1 MDIASLFLPSRPAKA
16 QTGVGAVMM
25 QNNPPLSLFARS
37 PQAMAKDAQ
46 TIALAD
52 ITIRS
57 AERVISN
64 RLASTDWD
72 LEDTQGRTVGEEN
85 LEPGALAVLELL
97 NVPYKP
103 QPGDPRTA
111 TPRTWAQLIAVTS
124 RHMGLC
130 GAAYWYLDQADG
142 LAGTPLQILYINP
155 ARMTPA
161 IDDNGN
167 LTGWVLDR
175 DGYGNG
181 TPLEADRVVQFQL
194 EPPDSGFLPSGL
206 VETALAKV
214 ELSKLSDRHV
224 TMMLAAGG
232 RLSGIMSPKE
242 GFLEDAV
249 YSQLVRDIRTIS
261 EAPDAAKRMLILRG
275 PVEYKEAAA
284 TPSDIDLVA
293 LQTLSRDDKLSLWG
307 VPHSI
312 LGIPTP
318 GGLGGGTSKDSDEAI
333 FWQNALGPRAAQIE
347 EVIQTQLI
355 DRYLAL
361 GIELEFEFE
370 EPEFDDDMP
379 KYDMAVK
386 AAGQPLTNRERRD
399 LLGLDPFGD
408 ARDDEVW
415 LPSGLVPSYSV
426 LGPGPNGDT
435 YAAEEPHSEVQPENF
450 RRLGTLSEMP
460 YDDAIGK
467 ALDAPAYIAAN
478 ARRGLRLYE
487 EGRGG
492 DGLVARTIREAREM
506 AAGTISED
514 KAVRM
519 AAWIARHLVDFDAP
533 QNSDPQDP
541 GYPGPGLV
549 AHLLW
554 GSGPNRAG
562 AERAMRWAE
571 AQRPAEKARV
581 PGLIRMRAEDI
592 RGMTD
597 ALAKVIAGLSA
608 ETARKVER
616 NWAHIQQ
623 RPDDTSA
630 YWSDEKAERLLLA
643 AMEPYVKTVA
653 TQTVGAIEQ
662 RFAAKAGMLDIIIP
676 RLLRSVGIQIKT
688 VPRTLLKTVRSTI
701 DEGLRDGLSA
711 RDLGKLIEER
721 VGNNEYFAERI
732 ARTEAMRLQNAAAIE
747 GYREAGITEVILRD
761 GDEDE
766 VCRARDG
773 RRVPITEAQAEM
785 LAEHPNGTLYFEPV
799 TEFTAA
805 FASPEQVEQPMT
817 QKAATVAMPA
827 ITLSPTF
834 QFTMPENPA
843 PVVNVEA
850 PVVNLPAPIVNIAAP
865 EAPTVNVTTPEV
877 VVNVPEAKAGL
888 VQDIRIVEM
897 PARSLSQV
905 VVRDPSGKIIGV
917 ESASE

>member
-1 MDIASLFLPSRPAKA
+1 MPYFITDSSPDCDGFATIKEDGEVIGCHATKQAAIDQMVAVSIAEDMEPGGERDLRISPNLPDAYRPASSPDVPANHNCGNCGFFYNYYCKRWDA
-16 QTGVGAVMM
+16 LVSPHYYCAAWAPVSVR
-25 QNNPPLSLFARS
+25 NPNDNPGSTVES
-37 PQAMAKDAQ
+37 G
-46 TIALAD
+46 D
-52 ITIRS
+52 IS
-57 AERVISN
+57 GY
-64 RLASTDWD
+64 D
-72 LEDTQGRTVGEEN
+72 LD
-85 LEPGALAVLELL
+85 
-97 NVPYKP
+97 Y
-103 QPGDPRTA
+103 
-111 TPRTWAQLIAVTS
+111 
-124 RHMGLC
+124 
-130 GAAYWYLDQADG
+130 Y
-142 LAGTPLQILYINP
+142 
-155 ARMTPA
+155 
-161 IDDNGN
+161 
-167 LTGWVLDR
+167 
-175 DGYGNG
+175 
-181 TPLEADRVVQFQL
+181 
-194 EPPDSGFLPSGL
+194 
-206 VETALAKV
+206 
-214 ELSKLSDRHV
+214 
-224 TMMLAAGG
+224 
-232 RLSGIMSPKE
+232 
-242 GFLEDAV
+242 
-249 YSQLVRDIRTIS
+249 
-261 EAPDAAKRMLILRG
+261 
-275 PVEYKEAAA
+275 
-284 TPSDIDLVA
+284 
-293 LQTLSRDDKLSLWG
+293 
-307 VPHSI
+307 
-312 LGIPTP
+312 
-318 GGLGGGTSKDSDEAI
+318 GGGTNILRQLSFDVPQYI
-333 FWQNALGPRAAQIE
+333 RRNAR
-347 EVIQTQLI
+347 
-355 DRYLAL
+355 
-361 GIELEFEFE
+361 
-370 EPEFDDDMP
+370 
-379 KYDMAVK
+379 K
-386 AAGQPLTNRERRD
+386 
-399 LLGLDPFGD
+399 GLDYYGQ
-408 ARDDEVW
+408 
-415 LPSGLVPSYSV
+415 GL
-426 LGPGPNGDT
+426 
-435 YAAEEPHSEVQPENF
+435 
-450 RRLGTLSEMP
+450 
-460 YDDAIGK
+460 
-467 ALDAPAYIAAN
+467 
-478 ARRGLRLYE
+478 
-487 EGRGG
+487 GG
-492 DGLVARTIREAREM
+492 DGLVDRTIREAREM
-506 AAGTISED
+506 ASGTISED

-581 PGLIRMRAEDI
+581 PGLVRMRAEDI

-711 RDLGKLIEER
+711 RDLGKLIEDR

-773 RRVPITEAQAEM
+773 RRVPITEAQAEI

-805 FASPEQVEQPMT
+805 FANPEQVEQPMT

-905 VVRDPSGKIIGV
+905 VVRDPAGKIVGV